1 MILNSPL
8 PQIILSCPLRW
19 SFYIKKLAHD
29 QGDKISCL
37 RTHSEANRERRRN
50 GTLAPCSCRRTYVR
64 LLGLLRR
71 GSQSQTMLRSSSGRG
86 AYGGRSFVILFRP
99 WPWTYF
105 TGHSSHL
112 LTSIA
117 TRRPAAGPN
126 NCRTAATGELS
137 VDSSFARKI
146 DGLAELVNM
155 KR

>member
-1 MILNSPL
+1 MIKVTKSAA
-8 PQIILSCPLRW
+8 
-19 SFYIKKLAHD
+19 YV
-29 QGDKISCL
+29 
-37 RTHSEANRERRRN
+37 RTRRRTERDD
-50 GTLAPCSCRRTYVR
+50 GMELWRRAAAAVRTYVF
-64 LLGLLRR
+64 LDFSGAGL
-71 GSQSQTMLRSSSGRG
+71 SQTMLRSSSGRG

-105 TGHSSHL
+105 TGHCSHL